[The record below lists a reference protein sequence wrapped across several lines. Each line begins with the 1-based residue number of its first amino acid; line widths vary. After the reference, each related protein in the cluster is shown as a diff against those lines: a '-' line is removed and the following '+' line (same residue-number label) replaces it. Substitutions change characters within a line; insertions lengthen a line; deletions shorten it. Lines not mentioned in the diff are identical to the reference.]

1 MQYIQTD
8 KAPAAIGPY
17 SQAIKVGDMVYTS
30 GQIALDTKGLFF
42 DGTVKDQAQLVL
54 QNLEEV
60 LKEAGSSMQ
69 QVIKTTIFLADMTDF
84 NEVNEVYAKAFGN
97 HKPARSTIEV
107 QNLPKDA
114 LIEIEAIAKID

>member
-1 MQYIQTD
+1 LIH
-8 KAPAAIGPY
+8 
-17 SQAIKVGDMVYTS
+17 
-30 GQIALDTKGLFF
+30 
-42 DGTVKDQAQLVL
+42 
-54 QNLEEV
+54 LEEV

-69 QVIKTTIFLADMTDF
+69 QVVKTTIFLADMTDF

>member
-30 GQIALDTKGLFF
+30 GQIALDTKGSFF

-69 QVIKTTIFLADMTDF
+69 QVVKTTIFLADMTDF